1 LGTFIK
7 EKIGDMVPFKN
18 KKVKKEI
25 IRLVDIL
32 LGVIEYRNNT
42 LL

>member
-1 LGTFIK
+1 
-7 EKIGDMVPFKN
+7 MVPFKN